1 MLNDWKPDKEYKK
14 LGVTAFFVVAG
25 SLLFYFLL
33 FKTASIGNGIAK
45 VLDIINPIIYGFII
59 AYILN
64 PVVQTIENGIF
75 ELLKKAGR
83 SPKNKGSRYVRIIS
97 AFLTVILLLLFLY
110 ALFAMVIPQ
119 LINSIRSIVVNFP
132 TYVRN
137 INDFI
142 DNIIKDEDMDATA
155 NELINQYASIAENWV
170 SNSVTPRL
178 ESFMTNLTSSVL
190 NVLEFFKNFF
200 LGVIISI
207 YVIIAKDALLAR
219 GKRLVYSL
227 FSLPTSNRILYNLRF
242 VNEKFGGF
250 LIGKVIDS
258 VIIGM
263 ICYVA
268 TSILRMPYA
277 VLISV
282 FVGITNVIPFFGP
295 FIGAVPSVFLIFVV
309 NPLQALYFIIFII
322 ILQQF
327 DGNFLGPRILGNS
340 VGVSSFMVIVAILV
354 GSGFFGVI
362 GMIVGV
368 PVCAV
373 LLALLQTQIIRRM
386 RKKQLPT
393 DVESYRDLERIDP
406 ETGMMIHTDH
416 FRESGNLYES
426 ISRKS
431 PAALEARQPIKDNPW
446 DITEKDLERIDRM
459 IYGSKGKQKKEQ
471 PENSEDI
478 PSSGRKQAK

>member
-33 FKTASIGNGIAK
+33 FKTASIGKGITK

-75 ELLKKAGR
+75 ESLKKAGR
-83 SPKNKGSRYVRIIS
+83 SPKKKGARYVRIIS
-97 AFLTVILLLLFLY
+97 AFLTVILMLLLLY

-119 LINSIRSIVVNFP
+119 LITSIRSIIVNFP
-132 TYVRN
+132 AYVRN
-137 INDFI
+137 INEFI

-170 SNSVTPRL
+170 SNSVTPKL
-178 ESFMTNLTSSVL
+178 ESFVTNLTSSVL

-207 YVIIAKDALLAR
+207 YVMIAKDALLAR
-219 GKRLVYSL
+219 AKRLVYSL

-263 ICYVA
+263 ICYVV

-362 GMIVGV
+362 GMIIGV

-386 RKKQLPT
+386 RKKHLPT
-393 DVESYRDLERIDP
+393 DIDSYRDLERIDP
-406 ETGMMIHTDH
+406 ETGMMIHTNY
-416 FRESGNLYES
+416 FAESGNLYES

-431 PAALEARQPIKDNPW
+431 PAALEARQAIEENPW
-446 DITEKDLERIDRM
+446 DVTEKVLERIDRM
-459 IYGSKGKQKKEQ
+459 IYGSKGKQKTEQ
-471 PENSEDI
+471 PESGADV
-478 PSSGRKQAK
+478 PSAGRKKAK

>member
-33 FKTASIGNGIAK
+33 FKTASIGKGITK

-64 PVVQTIENGIF
+64 PVVQAIENGIF
-75 ELLKKAGR
+75 ESLKKAGR
-83 SPKNKGSRYVRIIS
+83 SPKKKGARYVRIIS
-97 AFLTVILLLLFLY
+97 AFLTVILMLLLLY

-119 LINSIRSIVVNFP
+119 LITSIRSIIVNFP
-132 TYVRN
+132 AYVRN
-137 INDFI
+137 INEFI

-170 SNSVTPRL
+170 SNSVTPKL
-178 ESFMTNLTSSVL
+178 ESFVTNLTSSVL

-207 YVIIAKDALLAR
+207 YVMIAKDALLAR
-219 GKRLVYSL
+219 AKRLVYSL

-263 ICYVA
+263 ICYVV

-362 GMIVGV
+362 GMIIGV

-373 LLALLQTQIIRRM
+373 MLALLQTQIIRRM
-386 RKKQLPT
+386 RKKHLPT
-393 DVESYRDLERIDP
+393 DIDSYRDLERIDP
-406 ETGMMIHTDH
+406 ETGMMIHTNY
-416 FRESGNLYES
+416 FAESGNLYES

-431 PAALEARQPIKDNPW
+431 PAALEARQAIEENPW
-446 DITEKDLERIDRM
+446 DVTEKDLERIDRM
-459 IYGSKGKQKKEQ
+459 IYGSKGKQKTEQ
-471 PENSEDI
+471 PESGADV
-478 PSSGRKQAK
+478 PSAGRKKAK